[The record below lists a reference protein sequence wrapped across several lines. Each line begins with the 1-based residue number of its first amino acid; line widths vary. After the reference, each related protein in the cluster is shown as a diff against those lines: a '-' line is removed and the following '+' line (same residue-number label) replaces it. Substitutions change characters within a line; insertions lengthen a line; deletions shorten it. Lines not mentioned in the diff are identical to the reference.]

1 MTRANSHKSGNATTH
16 PPDHAT
22 ASLAPPDPLPVVV
35 EAPTVEAPD
44 EAALRERWGQLA
56 REIERLNQT
65 DPHAGVARAE
75 AWLADETGGEG
86 RARALRAAAYALR
99 VAGLYDRAEPRF
111 TEAEAAFEALN
122 LRDDAARTRIGHVE
136 ALRYLGRYDE
146 GIALANGNLDYLR
159 ARGPEFGL
167 DVARQTINLGLVR
180 WRSGNLE
187 EALRCFGEA
196 REYGRKER
204 IRELAATAGMN
215 IGLILTEAGRF
226 GEALKAGRS
235 AAKDFQALGARER
248 LATVQMNLG
257 LLHISRGEYGQAL
270 EALLASR
277 TLCEELGLELKR
289 AAVDVD
295 LTRAYR
301 ALSLE
306 AEAAESVGHAIAT
319 FRQLD
324 MPFEQATAL
333 LLSGQVAE
341 LRGDTSMARH
351 DLAEAR
357 ALYARVGNA
366 VWETIAALAGL
377 RLSVAE
383 SARHTLPALLAEAS
397 EIAARLEQLGAPEH
411 AAGGHLLVAEIQI
424 RLGEMLSARGSL
436 QAALDLGKRIGA
448 DAVLFQ
454 AHQAEGE
461 ILEAAAPDEARASY
475 ELAVDHL
482 ERLRAR
488 ARADDLKLSV
498 VGGGESL
505 YERIARLLLGPVT
518 TYCEACA
525 PHYHHSTTARGRD
538 AFRWLER
545 GKSRGLLEDTRGEQA
560 RTAGAASP
568 RLRRARERVG
578 ELRARLNAAYAQQY
592 ALDTPVAR
600 GASALAND
608 LEKME
613 RDLSRAT
620 RELQILMRGDGAI
633 DVTSLIDVE
642 RVQAALD
649 ERTCLIEYVILG
661 DEIACFVV
669 RREHFAVYRKLG
681 SREQAEKALSWF
693 WFHIRKG
700 TYGAEFL
707 RSNQRSLARSVDQSL
722 KQLGDLLLAPIAGA
736 IAESEHVVVIPHS
749 LLHGVPIHALSYGD
763 GILLDVAT
771 VSYSP
776 SAAVF
781 AATAS
786 RPSAPIQRPLIVA
799 PEIADLPW
807 VQEEA
812 RRIAEQW
819 PGALVLAGADAT
831 LDRVRRESRD
841 HDALHLATHGV
852 FRADNPTYSALELA
866 DGWLSVGELA
876 ELSRGR
882 ELVCLSACHTGMSG
896 VGPGDEL
903 LGLTRAV
910 LGAGVS
916 ALVASLWAAND
927 DTAPAYMSAFYGNLR
942 AGQSRA
948 ASLRAAALETR
959 KREPHPYFWAPFI
972 LVGAP

>member
-1 MTRANSHKSGNATTH
+1 MS
-16 PPDHAT
+16 
-22 ASLAPPDPLPVVV
+22 
-35 EAPTVEAPD
+35 D
-44 EAALRERWGQLA
+44 ERDDAALREHWSQLA

-75 AWLADETGGEG
+75 AWLAEEADGEG

-111 TEAEAAFEALN
+111 TEAEQAFGALG
-122 LRDDAARTRIGHVE
+122 LHDDAARTRIGHVE

-146 GIALANGNLDYLR
+146 GIALANGNLEYLR
-159 ARGPEFGL
+159 SRGPEFGL

-180 WRSGNLE
+180 WRSGNLD
-187 EALRCFGEA
+187 EALRCFSAA
-196 REYGRKER
+196 RDYGRKER

-215 IGLILTEAGRF
+215 VGLILTEAGRF

-235 AAKDFQALGARER
+235 AAKDFEALGARER
-248 LATVQMNLG
+248 LATVRMNLG

-277 TLCEELGLELKR
+277 ALCDELGLELKR

-306 AEAAESVGHAIAT
+306 AEASESVAHAIDT

-324 MPFEQATAL
+324 MPFEQGTAL

-341 LRGDTSMARH
+341 QRQDMDTARR

-357 ALYARVGNA
+357 VLYARVGNA

-377 RLSVAE
+377 RLTIAE
-383 SARHTLPALLAEAS
+383 SPRHTLPALLTEAS
-397 EIAARLEQLGAPEH
+397 EIASRLDELGAPEH
-411 AAGGHLLVAEIQI
+411 AAGGHLLVAEIQV
-424 RLGEMLSARGSL
+424 RLGDMLAARTSL
-436 QAALDLGKRIGA
+436 QAALDLGQRIGA
-448 DAVLFQ
+448 DAVLYQ

-461 ILEAAAPDEARASY
+461 ILEANAPDEARASY
-475 ELAVDHL
+475 EQAVEHL

-498 VGGGESL
+498 VGGGGSESL

-525 PHYHHSTTARGRD
+525 PHYHRSTTVRGRD

-545 GKSRGLLEDTRGEQA
+545 GKSRGLLEDTLGEQS
-560 RTAGAASP
+560 RTTAASP
-568 RLRRARERVG
+568 RLRRSREKVG

-592 ALDTPVAR
+592 ALETPAAR
-600 GASALAND
+600 GASALATD
-608 LEKME
+608 LERME

-620 RELQILMRGDGAI
+620 RELQILMRGDGSV

-669 RREHFAVYRKLG
+669 RREHFAVYRGLG
-681 SREQAEKALSWF
+681 AREQAEKALSWF

-707 RSNQRSLARSVDQSL
+707 RSNQRSLARSVDQAL

-736 IAESEHVVVIPHS
+736 LATAEHIVVVPHG
-749 LLHGVPIHALSYGD
+749 LLHGVPIHALTYGD

-781 AATAS
+781 AATAA
-786 RPSAPIQRPLIVA
+786 RQSAPIKRPLIVA
-799 PEIADLPW
+799 PGD
-807 VQEEA
+807 
-812 RRIAEQW
+812 RR
-819 PGALVLAGADAT
+819 
-831 LDRVRRESRD
+831 
-841 HDALHLATHGV
+841 
-852 FRADNPTYSALELA
+852 SA
-866 DGWLSVGELA
+866 
-876 ELSRGR
+876 
-882 ELVCLSACHTGMSG
+882 
-896 VGPGDEL
+896 VGPGR
-903 LGLTRAV
+903 GPSHRRAV
-910 LGAGVS
+910 AGSAAAGRAGRHAGARPPRIEGLRRPPPGDARRVPGRQPHLLRVGAGRRL
-916 ALVASLWAAND
+916 AE
-927 DTAPAYMSAFYGNLR
+927 R
-942 AGQSRA
+942 R
-948 ASLRAAALETR
+948 
-959 KREPHPYFWAPFI
+959 
-972 LVGAP
+972 